1 VITDRLKAE
10 LLRVLA
16 LEDFDFEDTTLA
28 NSVPGWDSLKH
39 IEVIAAIERAY
50 AVRFKTLEVLRLK
63 NIGDL
68 QRLVDSKLTQHK

>member
-68 QRLVDSKLTQHK
+68 QRLVDSKLTQQK

>member
-1 VITDRLKAE
+1 VISDRLKAE

-28 NSVPGWDSLKH
+28 SSVPGWDSLKH
-39 IEVIAAIERAY
+39 IEVIAAIEKAY
-50 AVRFKTLEVLRLK
+50 AIRFKTLEVLRLK

-68 QRLVDSKLTQHK
+68 QRLVDAKLAR

>member
-1 VITDRLKAE
+1 MITDRLKAE

-68 QRLVDSKLTQHK
+68 QRLVDSKLTQQK

>member
-1 VITDRLKAE
+1 VISDRLKAE

-16 LEDFDFEDTTLA
+16 LEDFDLEDTTLA

-39 IEVIAAIERAY
+39 IEVIAAIERAF
-50 AVRFKTLEVLRLK
+50 AIRFKTLEVLRLK

-68 QRLVDSKLTQHK
+68 QRLVDTKLAQQK

>member
-1 VITDRLKAE
+1 VISDRLKAE
-10 LLRVLA
+10 LLSVLA

-50 AVRFKTLEVLRLK
+50 AIRFKTLEVLRLK
-63 NIGDL
+63 NVGDL
-68 QRLVDSKLTQHK
+68 QRLVDTKLAQQK